1 MLSVG
6 LKPGTDSNIQKH
18 WGRNVEAYETE
29 KDQLEAFKQW
39 WKENGSSVV
48 TGLLLGLAV
57 IFGTRAWFSYQD
69 RQNEAAS
76 HLYVQ
81 FMNGLEGNN
90 AEQLS
95 QAGDALVSEYN
106 RSPYAVL
113 AALGM
118 ARQQIRQGEL
128 EAARA
133 QLQWALEHSRFE
145 PFRHSARLRLLR
157 LLVAME
163 DFSAA
168 DTLLAQAPATTEY
181 APLYAE
187 VRGDLALARGDRAA
201 AREAYREALAQSQ
214 EDAPTRPLLQ
224 IKLDD
229 VL

>member
-1 MLSVG
+1 
-6 LKPGTDSNIQKH
+6 
-18 WGRNVEAYETE
+18 VEAYESE
-29 KDQLEAFKQW
+29 KEQIEAFKKG
-39 WKENGSSVV
+39 WKENGSSVI

-69 RQNEAAS
+69 RQQESAS

-81 FMNGLEGNN
+81 FMNGLERND
-90 AEQLS
+90 AEQVS
-95 QAGDALVSEYN
+95 QAGDALVSEHSN
-106 RSPYAVL
+106 SPYATF

-118 ARQQIRQGEL
+118 ARLQIELGEL

-133 QLQWALEHSRFE
+133 QLQWALERGKTE
-145 PFRHSARLRLLR
+145 ALRHSARLRLVR

-163 DFSAA
+163 EFTAA
-168 DTLLAQAPATTEY
+168 EAQLAQAPATGAY

-187 VRGDLALARGDRAA
+187 LRGDIALAQGDRVA
-201 AREAYREALAQSQ
+201 AREAYRVALDQLD
-214 EDAPTRPLLQ
+214 ENAPTRPLLR